1 MSDFMSEIDLL
12 LSRKKELDEELYIV
26 IERINE
32 IQENCE
38 HETEYIVQ
46 RINYENGL
54 KYDVYKCKKCY
65 KEWNV

>member
-1 MSDFMSEIDLL
+1 MSDFMRKIDLL

-38 HETEYIVQ
+38 HETEYIGQ